1 MLYNLTTSDTNF
13 WVFLSVYW
21 GSSTI
26 LLQVIK
32 RLADVALGGHDDE
45 DVNDVL
51 TFPNMFAFDMFFNII
66 FISVEYPRP
75 YFFGLLAW
83 QFVNITFRDGDVK
96 GQFEQHYLCRSCK
109 KGKEF
114 ERELRSTWRMLAIN
128 NCLSEVVATLAV
140 RAASRS
146 VGVVE
151 RDDP

>member
-1 MLYNLTTSDTNF
+1 ML
-13 WVFLSVYW
+13 
-21 GSSTI
+21 
-26 LLQVIK
+26 
-32 RLADVALGGHDDE
+32 RR
-45 DVNDVL
+45 
-51 TFPNMFAFDMFFNII
+51 FFNII

-146 VGVVE
+146 ALSGDFP
-151 RDDP
+151 RR